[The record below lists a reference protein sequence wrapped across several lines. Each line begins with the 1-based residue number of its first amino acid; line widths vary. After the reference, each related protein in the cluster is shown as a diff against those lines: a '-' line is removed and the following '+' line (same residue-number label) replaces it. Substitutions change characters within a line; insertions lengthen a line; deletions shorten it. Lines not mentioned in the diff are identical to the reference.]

1 MTIGKGTSWGSPR
14 QLPAGSPVLDSD
26 ASLFHWLNSG
36 SPVNSTD
43 STDAL
48 SDVGLTGGSLWSMLG
63 GASCVGRITTS
74 ESVGYSCD
82 VVDVRTD
89 VGDFRFIASMAA
101 HTLTW
106 SRAVLAMNVQDF
118 GRFRFGHRAHPG
130 DGLVDIY
137 QADLPMQQRFLVAKR
152 ARLGAHLPHP
162 FIREQRVAHAELTL
176 RRPMRFWLD
185 GVACGRS
192 ASFALRV
199 EPDALTVII

>member
-1 MTIGKGTSWGSPR
+1 MQRI
-14 QLPAGSPVLDSD
+14 
-26 ASLFHWLNSG
+26 FLNSG

-74 ESVGYSCD
+74 ESVGYPCD

-162 FIREQRVAHAELTL
+162 FIREQRVAHAELT
-176 RRPMRFWLD
+176 
-185 GVACGRS
+185 
-192 ASFALRV
+192 
-199 EPDALTVII
+199 